1 MVIPLVIGFVLLFS
15 LSFFLAI
22 TMPAR
27 RGQVG
32 ENKVSRILSKLPEN
46 KYKVINDLL
55 LKTSYGITQ
64 IDHVVLSE
72 YGIFVIKTKNYSGWI
87 YGSDHSEE
95 WTKNVYG
102 NKYLFRNPLKQNYAH
117 VRALMEVLE
126 ITNQNLFIPILAF
139 SNQAEIKVQSS
150 KKIINFGN
158 LRSCILGY
166 QNSILNIVDIAK
178 YASTLSVTTEYTKE
192 EKKAHVSQIKGNVW
206 YKDLK
211 IKQGICPKCGGR
223 LIERKGKYGK
233 FLGCSN
239 YPGCRFTF
247 NID

>member
-1 MVIPLVIGFVLLFS
+1 
-15 LSFFLAI
+15 
-22 TMPAR
+22 MPAR

-72 YGIFVIKTKNYSGWI
+72 YGIFVIETKNYSGWI

>member
-72 YGIFVIKTKNYSGWI
+72 YGIFVIETKNYSGWI